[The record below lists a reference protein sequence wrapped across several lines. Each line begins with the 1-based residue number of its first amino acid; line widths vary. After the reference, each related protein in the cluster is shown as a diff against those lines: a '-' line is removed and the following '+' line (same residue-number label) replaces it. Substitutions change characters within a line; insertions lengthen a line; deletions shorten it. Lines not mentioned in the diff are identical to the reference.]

1 MTEAILPQPFSI
13 NEVII
18 ILQELPL
25 INQVIIRS
33 KHVKKKFSKDILH
46 IDDIEAAVERI
57 GKQMQ
62 EDIFRK
68 FKRRGA
74 VIGISGGIDSSV
86 CMALAARA
94 IGPERVFGVMMPEK
108 DSSPDSRSLAEDL
121 AGVFGVGTVV
131 ENISPALEGFACYNR
146 RDEAVKRVFPE
157 YDPKAYKMKIGIN
170 QSGLDQNLPPVF
182 YITIIGPAGEEQSKV
197 IPVNEY
203 LQIVAASNF
212 KQRSRMS
219 MVYYHAEQKHYC
231 VIGTANKHEIEQG
244 FFVKFGDGGA
254 DFYPIA
260 GLYKTQV
267 YQLASYLG
275 VPQDIINRTPT
286 TDTYTAEQTQQEF
299 FYQLPFEELDLMW
312 YGYENG
318 YSHEEVGAV
327 MGKTPSEV
335 GIIFN
340 NFARKKKTTEYLRAN
355 PFYYP
360 PVD

>member
-1 MTEAILPQPFSI
+1 MNSNNKRPFSK
-13 NEVII
+13 N
-18 ILQELPL
+18 ILQ
-25 INQVIIRS
+25 IRDIDSVVNQIAQKI
-33 KHVKKKFSKDILH
+33 K
-46 IDDIEAAVERI
+46 
-57 GKQMQ
+57 
-62 EDIFRK
+62 EDIFYK
-68 FKRRGA
+68 NKRRGA

-86 CMALAARA
+86 CLALVVNA
-94 IGPERVFGVMMPEK
+94 IGSEKVFGVMMPEK
-108 DSSPDSRSLAEDL
+108 DSSPDSRDLAEDL
-121 AGVFGVGTVV
+121 AKVYGIKTIV
-131 ENISPALEGFACYNR
+131 ENISPALEGFKCYER

-157 YDPKAYKMKIGIN
+157 YNPQTYKMKIGIN
-170 QSGLDQNLPPVF
+170 QTGLDQKLPPVF
-182 YITIIGPAGEEQSKV
+182 YLTIINEEGEEKSKI
-197 IPVNEY
+197 IPINEY

-219 MVYYHAEQKHYC
+219 MVYYHAEQKHYV

-267 YQLASYLG
+267 YQIAAHLG
-275 VPQDIINRTPT
+275 VPQEIIDRTPT

-299 FYQLPFEELDLMW
+299 FYQLPFDEMDVMW

-318 YSHEEVGAV
+318 YDKKEVGKV
-327 MGKTPSEV
+327 MGKTEEEV

-355 PFYYP
+355 PEYYP
-360 PVD
+360 TVE